1 MKLDIHQV
9 RQLIRKYNVSAPRY
23 TSYPTAPQFRPVE
36 DPRLL
41 QRAVQAERQR
51 EPANYSIYFHLPF
64 CRSLCWYCGCTKVIT
79 RQQGAAD
86 RYLDYLEKEIAMI
99 TAGLHEDSVVRQV
112 HFGGGTPTFLDPGQ
126 LNRLGEMIQA
136 AFTLDASTEFSVE
149 IDPRECT
156 PEHVRALREMGCN
169 RASLGVQDTD
179 GAVQEAIHRIQPFDM
194 TREATEELR
203 RQGIVRINYD
213 LIYGLPRQ
221 NRDTFQKTIDQ
232 VLSLNPDRLA
242 IYNYAH
248 IPSMIPSQR
257 LLKEEEFPSPE
268 EKTEMFLLAMEKL
281 RGREY
286 EFIGMDHF
294 AQKEDTLS
302 KALRNGTL
310 QRNFQGY
317 STHAELEMIAFG
329 MSAISQNE
337 VRFYQNAKDLTR
349 YYEMLDEGVLP
360 VIHELVLSEE
370 DRIRKRII
378 MQIMCSGRVR
388 YEDFI
393 GGSGGLSGSAVEES
407 SVAFE
412 EKYALE
418 LEDLKSFE
426 EDGLLEIGFDGFQVS
441 STGRLFTRNIATV
454 FDEYFQKKMG
464 KALYSKTI

>member
-1 MKLDIHQV
+1 
-9 RQLIRKYNVSAPRY
+9 
-23 TSYPTAPQFRPVE
+23 
-36 DPRLL
+36 
-41 QRAVQAERQR
+41 
-51 EPANYSIYFHLPF
+51 
-64 CRSLCWYCGCTKVIT
+64 
-79 RQQGAAD
+79 
-86 RYLDYLEKEIAMI
+86 
-99 TAGLHEDSVVRQV
+99 
-112 HFGGGTPTFLDPGQ
+112 
-126 LNRLGEMIQA
+126 
-136 AFTLDASTEFSVE
+136 
-149 IDPRECT
+149 
-156 PEHVRALREMGCN
+156 MGCN

-310 QRNFQGY
+310 QRNFQGDRK
-317 STHAELEMIAFG
+317 STRLNSSHV
-329 MSAISQNE
+329 AIS
-337 VRFYQNAKDLTR
+337 Y
-349 YYEMLDEGVLP
+349 
-360 VIHELVLSEE
+360 
-370 DRIRKRII
+370 
-378 MQIMCSGRVR
+378 
-388 YEDFI
+388 
-393 GGSGGLSGSAVEES
+393 AV
-407 SVAFE
+407 FC
-412 EKYALE
+412 
-418 LEDLKSFE
+418 LK
-426 EDGLLEIGFDGFQVS
+426 
-441 STGRLFTRNIATV
+441 
-454 FDEYFQKKMG
+454 
-464 KALYSKTI
+464 

>member
-112 HFGGGTPTFLDPGQ
+112 HFGGGTPTFLAPGQ
-126 LNRLGEMIQA
+126 LYRRGEMIQVA
-136 AFTLDASTEFSVE
+136 LTLDASTEFSVE
-149 IDPRECT
+149 ISPRECT
-156 PEHVRALREMGCN
+156 PEHIRALREMGCN

-179 GAVQEAIHRIQPFDM
+179 GAVQEAIHRIQPFEM
-194 TREATEELR
+194 TRDVTEELR
-203 RQGIVRINYD
+203 RQGIGRINYD

-221 NRDTFQKTIDQ
+221 NRETFQKTIDQ

-248 IPSMIPSQR
+248 IPSLIPSQR

-337 VRFYQNAKDLTR
+337 TRFYQNAKDLTR
-349 YYEMLDEGVLP
+349 YYEMLDAGEMP
-360 VIHELVLSEE
+360 VMHALVLTEE
-370 DRIRKRII
+370 DRHRNRII
-378 MQIMCSGRVR
+378 MLIVCSVRVR

-393 GGSGGLSGSAVEES
+393 GRLYGRFGSAVE
-407 SVAFE
+407 
-412 EKYALE
+412 
-418 LEDLKSFE
+418 
-426 EDGLLEIGFDGFQVS
+426 
-441 STGRLFTRNIATV
+441 
-454 FDEYFQKKMG
+454 
-464 KALYSKTI
+464 